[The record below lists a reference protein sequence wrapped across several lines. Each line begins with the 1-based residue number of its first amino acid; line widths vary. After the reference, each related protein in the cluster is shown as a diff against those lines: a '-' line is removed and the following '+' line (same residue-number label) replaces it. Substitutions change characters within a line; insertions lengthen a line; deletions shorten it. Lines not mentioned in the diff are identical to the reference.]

1 MDLWIILS
9 LVMLA
14 IWAFVTFTTT
24 APGWIHILL
33 TVGMFLLIYRIV
45 VRGTRGV
52 DRGDGAAELA
62 RRMRSGGSPGRDRHR
77 EENGEVHRDQHRGD
91 GAIDLGRARGGSP
104 PYHLHVAERCR
115 QPLQIPVSPQ

>member
-1 MDLWIILS
+1 MDLWILLGLAI
-9 LVMLA
+9 LA

-52 DRGDGAAELA
+52 DR
-62 RRMRSGGSPGRDRHR
+62 SPK
-77 EENGEVHRDQHRGD
+77 
-91 GAIDLGRARGGSP
+91 A
-104 PYHLHVAERCR
+104 
-115 QPLQIPVSPQ
+115 

>member
-9 LVMLA
+9 IIMLA
-14 IWAFVTFTTT
+14 LWAFVTFTTT

-52 DRGDGAAELA
+52 DRG
-62 RRMRSGGSPGRDRHR
+62 RKS
-77 EENGEVHRDQHRGD
+77 
-91 GAIDLGRARGGSP
+91 
-104 PYHLHVAERCR
+104 
-115 QPLQIPVSPQ
+115 